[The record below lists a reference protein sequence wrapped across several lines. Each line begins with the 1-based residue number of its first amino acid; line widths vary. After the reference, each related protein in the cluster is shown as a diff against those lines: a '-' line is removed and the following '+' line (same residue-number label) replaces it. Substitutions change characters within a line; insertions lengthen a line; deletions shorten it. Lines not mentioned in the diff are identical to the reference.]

1 MIVVKLDE
9 AIYRRKHMDPDF
21 NSYIAFAGF
30 ISKPLLT
37 KCLSRLSYGLTL
49 LKICMKS
56 TFNLWNIF
64 ARDGTSFL
72 ELDFVYKLLCVLINV
87 AAW

>member
-30 ISKPLLT
+30 ISKPLTALQNDKLGSFAYQMVEHSFVWADPAENMHEKHIKFVEHIYT
-37 KCLSRLSYGLTL
+37 RLHFISRVGFC
-49 LKICMKS
+49 I
-56 TFNLWNIF
+56 
-64 ARDGTSFL
+64 
-72 ELDFVYKLLCVLINV
+72 
-87 AAW
+87 